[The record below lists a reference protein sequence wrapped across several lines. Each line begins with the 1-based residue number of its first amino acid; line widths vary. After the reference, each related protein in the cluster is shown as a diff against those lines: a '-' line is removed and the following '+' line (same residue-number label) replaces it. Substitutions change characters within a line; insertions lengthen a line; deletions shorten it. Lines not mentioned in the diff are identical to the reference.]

1 MKKGISHILVIMA
14 LLFAAGCSKDAA
26 DNAESAQEPQP
37 ASLKVVGLTR
47 AISGNTD
54 WDDIHI
60 YLTSSGTQVAE
71 GKFGYASDTKEWS
84 THLKLK
90 SGAGT
95 FRLYGFMPDDPSLTA
110 SLQNVNAAG
119 AEIILENVNPL
130 TTNDYCVITGVRQ
143 VENETDMTA
152 TTRGTFSFDYDSNHQ
167 NYINLFLDH
176 LMSRL
181 VFNMKIS
188 PTYDAVRTIKVKK
201 MTLKLADIS
210 SMRVTVTFSDNH
222 GISAISY
229 IPTGAAENSCIIENE
244 EKTLT
249 TSPAAICTGYM
260 VPDNVFINKLELK
273 TEFEVYNK
281 KGDKIAERTA
291 VNKLT
296 EPLAELQRGEER
308 TLLLTIDPSYLY
320 VLSDP
325 DLDNPTI
332 KLIIDN

>member
-26 DNAESAQEPQP
+26 DHTESAQEPQP

-47 AISGNTD
+47 ATSGNTD

-110 SLQNVNAAG
+110 SLQNVTAVNAQ
-119 AEIILENVNPL
+119 IKLENVNPL
-130 TTNDYCVITGVRQ
+130 TTIDYCVVTGVRQ
-143 VENETDMTA
+143 VETA
-152 TTRGTFSFDYDSNHQ
+152 SDHTSATRGMFSFDYYSYRQ

-188 PTYDAVRTIKVKK
+188 PTYNAVRTIKVKK

-210 SMRVTVTFSDNH
+210 SMSVTVTFADGY

-229 IPTGAAENSCIIENE
+229 FPTGAAANSCIIENE

-260 VPDNVFINKLELK
+260 VPDNVFINKLELE

-332 KLIIDN
+332 KIDN

>member
-26 DNAESAQEPQP
+26 DHAESAQEPQP

-47 AISGNTD
+47 ATSGNTD

-110 SLQNVNAAG
+110 SLQNVTTVDAQ
-119 AEIILENVNPL
+119 IKLENVNPL
-130 TTNDYCVITGVRQ
+130 TTIDYCVVTGVRQ
-143 VENETDMTA
+143 VETA
-152 TTRGTFSFDYDSNHQ
+152 SDHTSATRGMFSFDYYSYRQ

-210 SMRVTVTFSDNH
+210 SMSVTVTFSDNH

-229 IPTGAAENSCIIENE
+229 LPTGAAANSCIIENE

-260 VPDNVFINKLELK
+260 VPDNVFINKLELE

-281 KGDKIAERTA
+281 KGNKIAERTA

-332 KLIIDN
+332 TIDN

>member
-1 MKKGISHILVIMA
+1 MA

-47 AISGNTD
+47 ATSGNTD

-110 SLQNVNAAG
+110 SLQNVTTVDAQ
-119 AEIILENVNPL
+119 IKLENVNPL
-130 TTNDYCVITGVRQ
+130 TTIDYCVVTGVRQ
-143 VENETDMTA
+143 VETA
-152 TTRGTFSFDYDSNHQ
+152 SDHTSATRGMFSFDYYSYRQ

-210 SMRVTVTFSDNH
+210 SMSVTVTFSDNH

-229 IPTGAAENSCIIENE
+229 LPTGAAANSCIIENE

-260 VPDNVFINKLELK
+260 VPDNVFINKLELE

-281 KGDKIAERTA
+281 KGNKIAERTA

-332 KLIIDN
+332 TIDN

>member
-47 AISGNTD
+47 ATSGNTD

-71 GKFGYASDTKEWS
+71 GKFGYANDTKEWS

-152 TTRGTFSFDYDSNHQ
+152 ATRGTFSFDYDSNHQ

-210 SMRVTVTFSDNH
+210 SMRITVTLADNH
-222 GISAISY
+222 GISDISY
-229 IPTGAAENSCIIENE
+229 FTTGIAANSCIIEDE

-249 TSPAAICTGYM
+249 TSPTVICAGYI
-260 VPDNVFINKLELK
+260 VPDNVLMSKLVLE
-273 TEFEVYNK
+273 TEFDVYDK
-281 KGDKIAERTA
+281 KGNKIAERTA
-291 VNKLT
+291 TNKLT
-296 EPLAELQRGEER
+296 TPLVELQRGEER
-308 TLLLTIDPSYLY
+308 TLMITVDPSYLY

-325 DLDNPTI
+325 DLNNPTI
-332 KLIIDN
+332 TIGN

>member
-47 AISGNTD
+47 ATSDNTD

-110 SLQNVNAAG
+110 SLQNVTTVDAQ
-119 AEIILENVNPL
+119 IKLENVNPL
-130 TTNDYCVITGVRQ
+130 TTIDYCVVTGVRQ
-143 VENETDMTA
+143 VETA
-152 TTRGTFSFDYDSNHQ
+152 SDHTSATRGMFSFDYYSYRQ

-210 SMRVTVTFSDNH
+210 SMSVTVTFSDNH

-229 IPTGAAENSCIIENE
+229 FPTGAAANSCIIENE
-244 EKTLT
+244 AKTLT

-260 VPDNVFINKLELK
+260 VPDNVFINKLELE

-281 KGDKIAERTA
+281 KGNKIAERTA

-332 KLIIDN
+332 TIDN

>member
-47 AISGNTD
+47 ATSGNTD

-110 SLQNVNAAG
+110 SLQNVTAVDAQ
-119 AEIILENVNPL
+119 IKLENVNPL
-130 TTNDYCVITGVRQ
+130 TTIDYCVVTGVRQ
-143 VENETDMTA
+143 VETA
-152 TTRGTFSFDYDSNHQ
+152 SDHTSATRGMFSFDYYSYRQ
-167 NYINLFLDH
+167 NY
-176 LMSRL
+176 
-181 VFNMKIS
+181 
-188 PTYDAVRTIKVKK
+188 
-201 MTLKLADIS
+201 
-210 SMRVTVTFSDNH
+210 VTFSDNH

-229 IPTGAAENSCIIENE
+229 LPTGAAANSCIIENE

-260 VPDNVFINKLELK
+260 VPDNVFINKLELE

-325 DLDNPTI
+325 DLDNP
-332 KLIIDN
+332 N

>member
-47 AISGNTD
+47 ATSGNTD

-110 SLQNVNAAG
+110 SLQNVTTVDAQ
-119 AEIILENVNPL
+119 IKLENVNPL
-130 TTNDYCVITGVRQ
+130 TTIDYCVVTGVRQ
-143 VENETDMTA
+143 VETA
-152 TTRGTFSFDYDSNHQ
+152 SDHTSATRGMFSFDYYSYRQ

-210 SMRVTVTFSDNH
+210 SMSVTVTFSDNH

-229 IPTGAAENSCIIENE
+229 FPTGAAANSCIIENE

-260 VPDNVFINKLELK
+260 VPDNVFINKLELE

-325 DLDNPTI
+325 DLGNPTI
-332 KLIIDN
+332 TIDN

>member
-26 DNAESAQEPQP
+26 DNAESAQESQP

-47 AISGNTD
+47 ATSGNTD

-90 SGAGT
+90 SGSGT

-110 SLQNVNAAG
+110 SLQNVTTVDAQ
-119 AEIILENVNPL
+119 IKLENVNPL
-130 TTNDYCVITGVRQ
+130 TTIDYCVVTGVRQ
-143 VENETDMTA
+143 VETA
-152 TTRGTFSFDYDSNHQ
+152 SDHTSATRGMFSFDYYSYRQ

-229 IPTGAAENSCIIENE
+229 IPTGAAANSCIIENE

-260 VPDNVFINKLELK
+260 VPDNVFINKLELE

-281 KGDKIAERTA
+281 KGNKIAERTA

-332 KLIIDN
+332 TIDN

>member
-26 DNAESAQEPQP
+26 DNAESAQESQP

-47 AISGNTD
+47 ATSGNTD

-90 SGAGT
+90 SGSGT

-110 SLQNVNAAG
+110 SLQNVTTVDAQ
-119 AEIILENVNPL
+119 IKLESVNPL
-130 TTNDYCVITGVRQ
+130 TTIDYCVVTGVRQ
-143 VENETDMTA
+143 VETA
-152 TTRGTFSFDYDSNHQ
+152 SDHTSATRGMFSFDYYSYRQ

-210 SMRVTVTFSDNH
+210 SMSVTVTFSDNH

-229 IPTGAAENSCIIENE
+229 LPTGAAANSCIIENE

-260 VPDNVFINKLELK
+260 VPDNVFINKLELE

-332 KLIIDN
+332 TIDN

>member
-47 AISGNTD
+47 ATSGNTD

-90 SGAGT
+90 SGSGT

-110 SLQNVNAAG
+110 SLQNVTTVDAQ
-119 AEIILENVNPL
+119 IKLESVNPL
-130 TTNDYCVITGVRQ
+130 TTIDYCVVTGVRQ
-143 VENETDMTA
+143 VETVSDHTSA
-152 TTRGTFSFDYDSNHQ
+152 TRGMFSFDYYSYRQ

-210 SMRVTVTFSDNH
+210 SMSVTVTFSDNH

-229 IPTGAAENSCIIENE
+229 IPTGFAADSCIIENE

-260 VPDNVFINKLELK
+260 VPDNVFINKLELE

-281 KGDKIAERTA
+281 KGNKIAERTA

-332 KLIIDN
+332 TIDN

>member
-47 AISGNTD
+47 ATSGNTD

-71 GKFGYASDTKEWS
+71 GKFGYANDTKEWS

-110 SLQNVNAAG
+110 SLQNVTTVDAQ
-119 AEIILENVNPL
+119 IKLENVNPL
-130 TTNDYCVITGVRQ
+130 TTIDYCVVTGVRQ
-143 VENETDMTA
+143 VETA
-152 TTRGTFSFDYDSNHQ
+152 SDHTSATRGMFSFDYYSYRQ

-210 SMRVTVTFSDNH
+210 SMSVTVTFSDNH

-229 IPTGAAENSCIIENE
+229 LPTGAAANSCIIENE

-260 VPDNVFINKLELK
+260 VPDNVFINKLELE

-281 KGDKIAERTA
+281 KGNKIAERTA

-332 KLIIDN
+332 TIDN

>member
-47 AISGNTD
+47 ATSGNTD

-90 SGAGT
+90 SGSGT

-110 SLQNVNAAG
+110 SLQNVTTVDAQ
-119 AEIILENVNPL
+119 IKLESVNPL
-130 TTNDYCVITGVRQ
+130 TTIDYCVVTGVRQ
-143 VENETDMTA
+143 VETA
-152 TTRGTFSFDYDSNHQ
+152 SDHTSATRGMFSFDYYSYRQ

-210 SMRVTVTFSDNH
+210 SMSVTVTFSDNH

-229 IPTGAAENSCIIENE
+229 LPTGAAANSCIIENE

-260 VPDNVFINKLELK
+260 VPDNVFINKLELE

-281 KGDKIAERTA
+281 KGNKIAERTA

-332 KLIIDN
+332 TIDN

>member
-47 AISGNTD
+47 ATSGNTD

-110 SLQNVNAAG
+110 SLQNVTAVDAQ
-119 AEIILENVNPL
+119 IKLENVNPL
-130 TTNDYCVITGVRQ
+130 TTIDYCVVTGVRQ
-143 VENETDMTA
+143 VETA
-152 TTRGTFSFDYDSNHQ
+152 SDHTSATRGMFSFDYYSYRQ

-229 IPTGAAENSCIIENE
+229 IPTGAAANSCIIENE

-260 VPDNVFINKLELK
+260 VPDNVFINKLELE

-281 KGDKIAERTA
+281 KGNKIAERTA

-332 KLIIDN
+332 TIDN

>member
-26 DNAESAQEPQP
+26 DNAESAQESQP

-47 AISGNTD
+47 ATSGNTD

-110 SLQNVNAAG
+110 SLQNVTTVNAQ
-119 AEIILENVNPL
+119 IKLENVNPL
-130 TTNDYCVITGVRQ
+130 TTIDYCVVTGVRQ
-143 VENETDMTA
+143 VETA
-152 TTRGTFSFDYDSNHQ
+152 SDHTSATRGMFSFDYYSYRQ

-201 MTLKLADIS
+201 MTLKL
-210 SMRVTVTFSDNH
+210 
-222 GISAISY
+222 
-229 IPTGAAENSCIIENE
+229 NSCIIENE

-260 VPDNVFINKLELK
+260 VPDNVFINKLELE

-281 KGDKIAERTA
+281 KGNKIAERTA

-332 KLIIDN
+332 TIDN

>member
-26 DNAESAQEPQP
+26 DNAESAQESQP

-47 AISGNTD
+47 ATSGNTD

-90 SGAGT
+90 SGSGT

-110 SLQNVNAAG
+110 SLQNVTTVDAQ
-119 AEIILENVNPL
+119 IKLENVNPL
-130 TTNDYCVITGVRQ
+130 TTIDYCVVTGVRQ
-143 VENETDMTA
+143 VETA
-152 TTRGTFSFDYDSNHQ
+152 SDHTSATRGMFSFDYYSYRQ

-210 SMRVTVTFSDNH
+210 SMRITVTLADNH

-229 IPTGAAENSCIIENE
+229 FTTGIAANSCIIEDE

-249 TSPAAICTGYM
+249 TSPTVICAGYI
-260 VPDNVFINKLELK
+260 VPDNVLMSKLVLE
-273 TEFEVYNK
+273 TEFDVYDK
-281 KGDKIAERTA
+281 KGNKIAERTA
-291 VNKLT
+291 TNKLT
-296 EPLAELQRGEER
+296 TPLVELQRGEER
-308 TLLLTIDPSYLY
+308 TLMITVDPSYLY

-325 DLDNPTI
+325 DLNNPTI
-332 KLIIDN
+332 KIN

>member
-47 AISGNTD
+47 ATSGNTD

-71 GKFGYASDTKEWS
+71 GKFGYANDTKEWS

-152 TTRGTFSFDYDSNHQ
+152 ATRGTFSFDYDSNHQ

-210 SMRVTVTFSDNH
+210 SMSVTVTFSDNH

-229 IPTGAAENSCIIENE
+229 IPTGAAANSCIIENE
-244 EKTLT
+244 AKTLT

-260 VPDNVFINKLELK
+260 VPDNVFINKLELE

-281 KGDKIAERTA
+281 KGNKIAERTA

-332 KLIIDN
+332 TIN

>member
-26 DNAESAQEPQP
+26 DNTESAQESQP

-47 AISGNTD
+47 ATSGNTD

-90 SGAGT
+90 SGSGT

-110 SLQNVNAAG
+110 SLQNVTTVDAQ
-119 AEIILENVNPL
+119 IKLENVNPL
-130 TTNDYCVITGVRQ
+130 TTIDYCVVTGVRQ
-143 VENETDMTA
+143 VETA
-152 TTRGTFSFDYDSNHQ
+152 SDHTSATRGMFSFDYDSYRQ

-210 SMRVTVTFSDNH
+210 SMSVTVTFSDNH

-229 IPTGAAENSCIIENE
+229 LPTGAAANSCIIENE

-260 VPDNVFINKLELK
+260 VPDNVFINKLELE

-332 KLIIDN
+332 TIDN

>member
-26 DNAESAQEPQP
+26 DNTESAQESQP

-47 AISGNTD
+47 ATSGNTD

-110 SLQNVNAAG
+110 SLQNVTAVDAQ
-119 AEIILENVNPL
+119 IKLENVNPL
-130 TTNDYCVITGVRQ
+130 TTKDYCVVTGVRQ
-143 VENETDMTA
+143 VETA
-152 TTRGTFSFDYDSNHQ
+152 SDHTSATRGMFSFDYYSYRQ

-229 IPTGAAENSCIIENE
+229 IPTGAAADSCIIENE
-244 EKTLT
+244 AKTLT

-281 KGDKIAERTA
+281 KGDKIAKRTA

-325 DLDNPTI
+325 DLNNPTI
-332 KLIIDN
+332 TIDN

>member
-47 AISGNTD
+47 ATSGNTD

-110 SLQNVNAAG
+110 SLQNVTTVNAQ
-119 AEIILENVNPL
+119 IKLENVNPL
-130 TTNDYCVITGVRQ
+130 TTIDYCVVTGVRQ
-143 VENETDMTA
+143 VETA
-152 TTRGTFSFDYDSNHQ
+152 SDHTSATRGMFSFDYYSYRQ

-188 PTYDAVRTIKVKK
+188 PTYDAVRTIMVKK

-229 IPTGAAENSCIIENE
+229 IPTGAAANSCIIENE

-260 VPDNVFINKLELK
+260 VPDNVFINKLELE

-281 KGDKIAERTA
+281 KGNKIAERTA

-332 KLIIDN
+332 TIDN

>member
-26 DNAESAQEPQP
+26 DNTESAQESQP

-47 AISGNTD
+47 ATSGNTD

-110 SLQNVNAAG
+110 SLQNVTAVDAQ
-119 AEIILENVNPL
+119 IKLENVNPL
-130 TTNDYCVITGVRQ
+130 TTIDYCVVTGVRQ
-143 VENETDMTA
+143 VETA
-152 TTRGTFSFDYDSNHQ
+152 SDHTSATRGMFSFDYDSYRQ

-229 IPTGAAENSCIIENE
+229 IPTGAAANSCIIENE

-260 VPDNVFINKLELK
+260 VPDNVFINKLELE

-281 KGDKIAERTA
+281 KGDKIDERTA

-308 TLLLTIDPSYLY
+308 TLLLTIDPSYLF

-332 KLIIDN
+332 TIDN

>member
-1 MKKGISHILVIMA
+1 
-14 LLFAAGCSKDAA
+14 
-26 DNAESAQEPQP
+26 
-37 ASLKVVGLTR
+37 
-47 AISGNTD
+47 
-54 WDDIHI
+54 
-60 YLTSSGTQVAE
+60 
-71 GKFGYASDTKEWS
+71 
-84 THLKLK
+84 
-90 SGAGT
+90 
-95 FRLYGFMPDDPSLTA
+95 
-110 SLQNVNAAG
+110 
-119 AEIILENVNPL
+119 
-130 TTNDYCVITGVRQ
+130 
-143 VENETDMTA
+143 
-152 TTRGTFSFDYDSNHQ
+152 
-167 NYINLFLDH
+167 
-176 LMSRL
+176 
-181 VFNMKIS
+181 
-188 PTYDAVRTIKVKK
+188 

-210 SMRVTVTFSDNH
+210 SMSVTVTFSDNH

-229 IPTGAAENSCIIENE
+229 LPTGAAANSCIIENE

-260 VPDNVFINKLELK
+260 VPDNVFINKLELE

-332 KLIIDN
+332 TIDN

>member
-47 AISGNTD
+47 ATSGNTD

-71 GKFGYASDTKEWS
+71 GKFGYANDTKEWS

-152 TTRGTFSFDYDSNHQ
+152 ATRGTFSFDYDSNHQ

-210 SMRVTVTFSDNH
+210 SMSVTVTFSDNH

-229 IPTGAAENSCIIENE
+229 IPTGAAANSCIIENE

-260 VPDNVFINKLELK
+260 VPDNVFINKLELE

-281 KGDKIAERTA
+281 KGNKIAERTA

-332 KLIIDN
+332 KIN

>member
-26 DNAESAQEPQP
+26 DNAESAQESQP

-47 AISGNTD
+47 ATSGNTD

-71 GKFGYASDTKEWS
+71 GKFGYANDTKEWS

-110 SLQNVNAAG
+110 SLQNVTAVDAQ
-119 AEIILENVNPL
+119 IKLENVNPL
-130 TTNDYCVITGVRQ
+130 TTIDYCVVTGVRQ
-143 VENETDMTA
+143 VETA
-152 TTRGTFSFDYDSNHQ
+152 SDHTSATRGMFSFDYYSYRQ

-210 SMRVTVTFSDNH
+210 SMSVTVTFSDNH

-229 IPTGAAENSCIIENE
+229 FPTGAAANSCIIENE

-260 VPDNVFINKLELK
+260 VPDNVFINKLELV

-281 KGDKIAERTA
+281 KGNKIAERTA

-332 KLIIDN
+332 TIDN

>member
-26 DNAESAQEPQP
+26 DHTESAQEPQP

-47 AISGNTD
+47 ATSGNTD

-71 GKFGYASDTKEWS
+71 GKFGYANDTKEWS

-110 SLQNVNAAG
+110 SLQNVTAVNAQ
-119 AEIILENVNPL
+119 IKLENVNPL
-130 TTNDYCVITGVRQ
+130 TTIDYCVVTGVRQ
-143 VENETDMTA
+143 VETA
-152 TTRGTFSFDYDSNHQ
+152 SDHTSATRGMFSFDYYSYRQ

-229 IPTGAAENSCIIENE
+229 IPTGAAANSCIIENE

-260 VPDNVFINKLELK
+260 VPDNVFINKLELE

-281 KGDKIAERTA
+281 KGNKIAERTA

-332 KLIIDN
+332 TIDN

>member
-26 DNAESAQEPQP
+26 DNTESAQESQP

-47 AISGNTD
+47 ATSGNTD

-110 SLQNVNAAG
+110 SLQNVTPVDAQ
-119 AEIILENVNPL
+119 IKLENVNPL
-130 TTNDYCVITGVRQ
+130 TTKDYCVVTGVRQ
-143 VENETDMTA
+143 VETA
-152 TTRGTFSFDYDSNHQ
+152 LDHTSATRGMFSFDYDSYRQ

-210 SMRVTVTFSDNH
+210 SMSVTVTFSDNH

-229 IPTGAAENSCIIENE
+229 IPTGAAANSCIIENE

-260 VPDNVFINKLELK
+260 VPDNVFINKLELE

-281 KGDKIAERTA
+281 KGDKIDERTA

-332 KLIIDN
+332 RIN

>member
-26 DNAESAQEPQP
+26 DNTESAQESQP

-47 AISGNTD
+47 ATSGNTD

-110 SLQNVNAAG
+110 SLQNVTAVDAQ
-119 AEIILENVNPL
+119 IKLENVNPL
-130 TTNDYCVITGVRQ
+130 TTIDYCVVTGVRQ
-143 VENETDMTA
+143 VETA
-152 TTRGTFSFDYDSNHQ
+152 SDHTSATRGMFSFDYDSYRQ

-188 PTYDAVRTIKVKK
+188 PTNDAVRTIKVKK

-229 IPTGAAENSCIIENE
+229 IPTGAAANSCIIENE

-260 VPDNVFINKLELK
+260 VPDNVFINKLELE

-281 KGDKIAERTA
+281 KGDKIDERTA

-308 TLLLTIDPSYLY
+308 TLLLTIDPSYLF

-332 KLIIDN
+332 TIDN

>member
-47 AISGNTD
+47 ATSGNTD

-110 SLQNVNAAG
+110 SLQNVTTVNAQ
-119 AEIILENVNPL
+119 IKLENVNPL
-130 TTNDYCVITGVRQ
+130 TTIDYCVVTGVRQ
-143 VENETDMTA
+143 VETA
-152 TTRGTFSFDYDSNHQ
+152 SDHTSATRGMFSFDYYSYRQ

-188 PTYDAVRTIKVKK
+188 PTYDAVRTIMVKK

-229 IPTGAAENSCIIENE
+229 FPTGAAANSCIIENE

-260 VPDNVFINKLELK
+260 VPDNVFINKLELE

-281 KGDKIAERTA
+281 KGNKIAERTA

-332 KLIIDN
+332 TIDN

>member
-47 AISGNTD
+47 ATSGNTD

-110 SLQNVNAAG
+110 SLQNVTAVDAQ
-119 AEIILENVNPL
+119 IKLENVNPL
-130 TTNDYCVITGVRQ
+130 TTIDYCVVTGVRQ
-143 VENETDMTA
+143 VETA
-152 TTRGTFSFDYDSNHQ
+152 SDHTSATRGMFSFDYYSYRQ

-210 SMRVTVTFSDNH
+210 SMSVTVTFSDNH

-229 IPTGAAENSCIIENE
+229 LPTGAAANSCIIENE

-260 VPDNVFINKLELK
+260 VPDNVFINKLELE

-281 KGDKIAERTA
+281 KGNKIAERTA

-332 KLIIDN
+332 TIDN

>member
-47 AISGNTD
+47 ATSGNTD

-110 SLQNVNAAG
+110 SLQNVTTVDAQ
-119 AEIILENVNPL
+119 IKLENVNPL
-130 TTNDYCVITGVRQ
+130 TTIDYCVVTGVRQ
-143 VENETDMTA
+143 VETA
-152 TTRGTFSFDYDSNHQ
+152 SDHTSATRGMFSFDYYSYRQ

-210 SMRVTVTFSDNH
+210 SMSVTVTFSDNH

-229 IPTGAAENSCIIENE
+229 LPTGAAANSCIIENE

-260 VPDNVFINKLELK
+260 VPDNVFINKLELE

-281 KGDKIAERTA
+281 KGNKIAERTA

-332 KLIIDN
+332 TIDN

>member
-26 DNAESAQEPQP
+26 DNTESAQESQP

-47 AISGNTD
+47 ATSGNTD

-110 SLQNVNAAG
+110 SLQNVTTVDAQ
-119 AEIILENVNPL
+119 IKLENVNPL
-130 TTNDYCVITGVRQ
+130 TTIDYCVVTGVRQ
-143 VENETDMTA
+143 VETA
-152 TTRGTFSFDYDSNHQ
+152 SDHTSATRGMFSFDYYSYRQ

-210 SMRVTVTFSDNH
+210 SMSVTVTFSDNH

-229 IPTGAAENSCIIENE
+229 LPTGVAANSCIIENE

-260 VPDNVFINKLELK
+260 VPDNVFINKLELE

-332 KLIIDN
+332 TIDN

>member
-47 AISGNTD
+47 ATSGNTD

-110 SLQNVNAAG
+110 SLQNVTTVDAQ
-119 AEIILENVNPL
+119 IKLENVNPL
-130 TTNDYCVITGVRQ
+130 TTIDYCVVTGVRQ
-143 VENETDMTA
+143 VETA
-152 TTRGTFSFDYDSNHQ
+152 SDHTSATRGMFSFDYYSYRQ

-210 SMRVTVTFSDNH
+210 SMSVTVTFSDNH

-229 IPTGAAENSCIIENE
+229 LPTGAAANSCIIENE
-244 EKTLT
+244 AKTLT

-260 VPDNVFINKLELK
+260 VPDNVFINKLELE

-281 KGDKIAERTA
+281 KGNKIAERTA

-332 KLIIDN
+332 TIDN

>member
-26 DNAESAQEPQP
+26 DHTESAQEPQP

-47 AISGNTD
+47 ATSGNTD

-71 GKFGYASDTKEWS
+71 GKFGYANDTKEWS

-110 SLQNVNAAG
+110 SLQNVTTVDAQ
-119 AEIILENVNPL
+119 IKLENVNPL
-130 TTNDYCVITGVRQ
+130 TTIDYCVVTGVRQ
-143 VENETDMTA
+143 VETA
-152 TTRGTFSFDYDSNHQ
+152 SDHTSATRGMFSFDYYSYRQ

-210 SMRVTVTFSDNH
+210 SMSVTVTFSDNH

-229 IPTGAAENSCIIENE
+229 IPTGAAANSCIIENE

-260 VPDNVFINKLELK
+260 VPDNVFINKLELE

-281 KGDKIAERTA
+281 KGNKIAERTA

-332 KLIIDN
+332 TIDN

>member
-47 AISGNTD
+47 ATSGNTD

-110 SLQNVNAAG
+110 SLQNVTTVDAQ
-119 AEIILENVNPL
+119 IKLENVNPL
-130 TTNDYCVITGVRQ
+130 TTIDYCVVTGVRQ
-143 VENETDMTA
+143 VETA
-152 TTRGTFSFDYDSNHQ
+152 SDHTSATRGMFSFDYYSYRQ

-210 SMRVTVTFSDNH
+210 SMSVTVTFSDNH

-229 IPTGAAENSCIIENE
+229 LPTGAAANSCIIENE

-260 VPDNVFINKLELK
+260 VPDNVFINKLELE

-332 KLIIDN
+332 TIDN

>member
-26 DNAESAQEPQP
+26 DNAESAQESQP

-47 AISGNTD
+47 ATSGNTD

-110 SLQNVNAAG
+110 SLQNVTTVNAQ
-119 AEIILENVNPL
+119 IKLENVNPL
-130 TTNDYCVITGVRQ
+130 TTIDYCVVTGVRQ
-143 VENETDMTA
+143 VETA
-152 TTRGTFSFDYDSNHQ
+152 SDHTSATRGMFSFDYYSYRQ

-210 SMRVTVTFSDNH
+210 SMSVTVTFSDNH

-229 IPTGAAENSCIIENE
+229 LPTGAAANSCIIENE

-260 VPDNVFINKLELK
+260 VPDNVFINKLELE

-281 KGDKIAERTA
+281 KGNKIAERTA

-332 KLIIDN
+332 TIDN

>member
-26 DNAESAQEPQP
+26 DNAESAQESQP

-47 AISGNTD
+47 ATSGNTD

-71 GKFGYASDTKEWS
+71 GKFGYANDTKEWS

-110 SLQNVNAAG
+110 SLQNVTAVDAQ
-119 AEIILENVNPL
+119 IKLENVNPL
-130 TTNDYCVITGVRQ
+130 TTIDYCVVTGVRQ
-143 VENETDMTA
+143 VETA
-152 TTRGTFSFDYDSNHQ
+152 SDHTSATRGMFSFDYYSYRQ

-210 SMRVTVTFSDNH
+210 SMSVTVTFSDNH

-229 IPTGAAENSCIIENE
+229 FPTGAAENSCIIENE

-281 KGDKIAERTA
+281 KGDKIDERTA

-332 KLIIDN
+332 TIDN

>member
-47 AISGNTD
+47 ATSGNTD

-71 GKFGYASDTKEWS
+71 GKFGYANDTKEWS

-110 SLQNVNAAG
+110 SLQNVTTVDAQ
-119 AEIILENVNPL
+119 IKLESVNPL
-130 TTNDYCVITGVRQ
+130 TTIDYCVVTGVRQ
-143 VENETDMTA
+143 VETA
-152 TTRGTFSFDYDSNHQ
+152 SDHTSATRGMFSFDYYSYRQ

-210 SMRVTVTFSDNH
+210 SMSVTVTFSDNH

-229 IPTGAAENSCIIENE
+229 LPTGAAANSCIIENE

-260 VPDNVFINKLELK
+260 VPDNVFINKLELE

-281 KGDKIAERTA
+281 KGNKIAERTA

-332 KLIIDN
+332 TIDN

>member
-47 AISGNTD
+47 ATSGNTD

-71 GKFGYASDTKEWS
+71 GKFGYANDTKEWS

-90 SGAGT
+90 SGSGT

-110 SLQNVNAAG
+110 SLQNVTAVNAQ
-119 AEIILENVNPL
+119 IKLENVNPL
-130 TTNDYCVITGVRQ
+130 TTKDYCVVTGVRQ
-143 VENETDMTA
+143 VETA
-152 TTRGTFSFDYDSNHQ
+152 SDHTSATRGMFSFDYYSYRQ

-229 IPTGAAENSCIIENE
+229 IPTGAAANSCIIENE

-260 VPDNVFINKLELK
+260 VPDNVFINKLELE

-281 KGDKIAERTA
+281 KGNKIAERTA

-332 KLIIDN
+332 TIDN

>member
-47 AISGNTD
+47 ATSGNTD

-152 TTRGTFSFDYDSNHQ
+152 ATRGTFSFDYDSNHQ

-229 IPTGAAENSCIIENE
+229 FPTGAAANSCIIENE
-244 EKTLT
+244 AKTLT

-260 VPDNVFINKLELK
+260 VPDNVFINKLELE

-281 KGDKIAERTA
+281 KGNKIAERTA

-332 KLIIDN
+332 KIE

>member
-26 DNAESAQEPQP
+26 DNTESAQESQP

-47 AISGNTD
+47 ATSGNTD

-90 SGAGT
+90 SGSGS

-110 SLQNVNAAG
+110 SLQNVTAVDAQ
-119 AEIILENVNPL
+119 IKLENVNPL
-130 TTNDYCVITGVRQ
+130 TTKDYCVVTGVRQ
-143 VENETDMTA
+143 VETA
-152 TTRGTFSFDYDSNHQ
+152 SDHTSAMRGMFSFDYYSYRQ

-229 IPTGAAENSCIIENE
+229 LPTGAAANSCIIENE

-260 VPDNVFINKLELK
+260 VPDNVFINKLELE

-281 KGDKIAERTA
+281 KGNKIAERTA

-332 KLIIDN
+332 TIDN

>member
-47 AISGNTD
+47 ATSGNTD

-71 GKFGYASDTKEWS
+71 GKFGYANDTKEWS

-110 SLQNVNAAG
+110 SLQNVTAVNAQ
-119 AEIILENVNPL
+119 IKLENVNPL
-130 TTNDYCVITGVRQ
+130 TTIDYCVVTGVRQ
-143 VENETDMTA
+143 VETA
-152 TTRGTFSFDYDSNHQ
+152 SDHTSATRGMFSFDYYSYRQ

-210 SMRVTVTFSDNH
+210 SMSVTVTFSDNH

-229 IPTGAAENSCIIENE
+229 IPTGAAANSCIIENE

-260 VPDNVFINKLELK
+260 VPDNVFINKLELV

-281 KGDKIAERTA
+281 KGDKIDERTA

-332 KLIIDN
+332 TIDN